1 MQTQKQDKRFQRK
14 EPTKVGPQH
23 EKKPRSKQI
32 VYDSNII
39 RKYYIDK
46 AKKLIKENIRNLL
59 KRDDLISMGS
69 VRVRTLAGEGQT
81 QHQFTLTELQN
92 WQK

>member
-1 MQTQKQDKRFQRK
+1 MDANIEARHKISK
-14 EPTKVGPQH
+14 ERTNKSRASTW
-23 EKKPRSKQI
+23 KKPRSKQI

-81 QHQFTLTELQN
+81 
-92 WQK
+92 